1 MSRSVLDLL
10 KEIGPSLSTEL
21 IEALVRAGA
30 SPAAA
35 RQRVARAGP
44 EVKKLAGLR
53 FPHNTRFIYLPDQF
67 GDRAYWNAM
76 ERAFKTQGLAYWGA
90 VTGLRSRGGLWPSRF
105 FAGMCGC
112 ALARQRQLSPDRV
125 WERLHAI
132 QMLEEITDEMTS
144 ERFVTFKPH
153 FYRRDQM
160 QQTRAALIAENVAL
174 HGMREWCRRIGFGSF
189 EQVRV
194 RGDDEPPIVAGVTWD
209 LSAPSY
215 MRPLARAANGGLK
228 PGFVVCD
235 VNLRGR
241 LDEDAVGLF
250 VRKHDLASA
259 PVNVAPIMPF
269 LLADGF
275 SEKAFGLARQKGMLA
290 TTTAQL
296 FGEDVAKALRDLI
309 GLLTDTGATASINP
323 EHLEK
328 VMSSLTR
335 IEGAANNL
343 RGALFE
349 LVIGTLLKDVEG
361 GFLRAGE
368 KWIDHE
374 TGRKAEVDV
383 LLDRPDGQSVLIVEC
398 KSKTPGS
405 RISLAEAQKWRRDRV
420 PLIHKVLRNDSRFGN
435 RPLTFELWTNGPFDE
450 DVRGWLTS
458 QPTHPDY
465 ETTFRDGEFIKRY
478 VDKARTPSI
487 RKIMNEHY
495 FRHPLARGG
504 RIASERDGSL

>member
-1 MSRSVLDLL
+1 MSQSVVDLL
-10 KEIGPSLSTEL
+10 KEVGPSLSTEL
-21 IEALVRAGA
+21 IDSLVSAGV

-35 RQRVARAGP
+35 RQRVARAGDD
-44 EVKKLAGLR
+44 VTKLAGLR
-53 FPHNTRFIYLPDQF
+53 FPHNARFVYLPDQF
-67 GDRAYWNAM
+67 GDQRFWDAL
-76 ERAFKTQGLAYWGA
+76 ERVFQAEGLAYWGA
-90 VTGLRSRGGLWPSRF
+90 VVGLKSRGGIWPSRF
-105 FAGMCGC
+105 FAGMCGS

-132 QMLEEITDEMTS
+132 QFLDEITDEATG
-144 ERFVTFKPH
+144 ERFVTFKPL
-153 FYRRDQM
+153 FYRRDTA
-160 QQTRAALIAENVAL
+160 QQIRAALIAENVAL

-189 EQVRV
+189 EQIRV
-194 RGDDEPPIVAGVTWD
+194 RGDDEPPVVAGVTWD
-209 LSAPSY
+209 LSGPSY

-228 PGFVVCD
+228 PGFVICD

-241 LDEDAVGLF
+241 LDEEAVGLF

-269 LLADGF
+269 LVADGF
-275 SEKAFGLARQKGMLA
+275 STKAFGLARQKGVLA

-309 GLLTDTGATASINP
+309 SLLTDTGATASINP
-323 EHLEK
+323 EHLDR

-349 LVIGTLLKDVEG
+349 LVIGTLVKDVEG

-368 KWIDHE
+368 KWTDHE
-374 TGRKAEVDV
+374 TGRQAEVDV

-405 RISLAEAQKWRRDRV
+405 RISLADAQKWRSDRV
-420 PLIHKVLRNDSRFGN
+420 PLIHKVLRGDGRFAN

-450 DVRGWLTS
+450 DVRQWLNS
-458 QPTHPDY
+458 QPVHPDY
-465 ETTFRDGEFIKRY
+465 ETAFRDGEFIKRY
-478 VDKARTPSI
+478 VDKARAPSI
-487 RKIMNEHY
+487 RKIMNDHY
-495 FRHPLARGG
+495 FRHPLARNG
-504 RIASERDGSL
+504 RVSSDL